1 MAARTCNLW
10 TRLRQRRC
18 FKRLNTAR
26 LPCVP
31 YVLDFQN
38 CKGGIDF
45 VPPSESNR
53 QSNQC
58 KMQEVL
64 IEIIEIVF
72 ASESALFSAVFK
84 TNKTNLTQFLAT
96 APPDLISWS
105 NVTSLA
111 TCLQNIYLF
120 TCSNS
125 SRCK

>member
-1 MAARTCNLW
+1 M
-10 TRLRQRRC
+10 
-18 FKRLNTAR
+18 
-26 LPCVP
+26 
-31 YVLDFQN
+31 
-38 CKGGIDF
+38 
-45 VPPSESNR
+45 PPSESDT

-72 ASESALFSAVFK
+72 TNESALFTAAFK

-111 TCLQNIYLF
+111 TCLQNVYLIVPSVVP
-120 TCSNS
+120 TAAVANEIS
-125 SRCK
+125 SLTRECRRRLIEILLCVVTPRRRQHLLLYC